1 VGNFKPD
8 PKQTFGQSSRLTAQ
22 RHFAD
27 YRVEP
32 AQRLGS
38 LRVIG
43 CLLLNDGEAMVWKW
57 KTTRSSSAQG
67 FAEDRL

>member
-1 VGNFKPD
+1 V
-8 PKQTFGQSSRLTAQ
+8 Q
-22 RHFAD
+22 
-27 YRVEP
+27 P

-43 CLLLNDGEAMVWKW
+43 WLLLNDGEAMVWKW